1 MESITIGTRVRTGSG
16 SKRIEGLP
24 IGYIVVC
31 VCVCV
36 FKCASASVY
45 VCGAALFAKKSK
57 KRGEK
62 TPLDNYSYRA
72 NSDNGSN

>member
-1 MESITIGTRVRTGSG
+1 MGSA

-31 VCVCV
+31 VCV
-36 FKCASASVY
+36 FKCAS
-45 VCGAALFAKKSK
+45 VCVCVAVSIAKKSK

-72 NSDNGSN
+72 NPDNGSN

>member
-1 MESITIGTRVRTGSG
+1 MESITIGTRVSTGSG

-36 FKCASASVY
+36 CVFKCAS
-45 VCGAALFAKKSK
+45 VCGAVLFAKKSK